1 MSLQIDAQ
9 MVDLAM
15 FAIANVVNVL
25 VAIIMLSRPAG
36 LRPVERAL
44 GLVLIFLAL
53 PLTLGVVFNA
63 LNGREWWT
71 VVLPSL
77 LVLHLALELLLDYVL
92 AVNFRQT
99 RLLWPYLLIFYL
111 AQMGMIGY
119 SFAIGRA
126 LGFVTLGTY
135 FLSLLA
141 TWVSYARVGHGVRPR
156 QGLEQ
161 TGNHSADPQTPI

>member
-1 MSLQIDAQ
+1 LSFQINAQ
-9 MVDLAM
+9 IVDLAM

-25 VAIIMLSRPAG
+25 LTIIMLSRPAG
-36 LRPVERAL
+36 LRPVERVL
-44 GLVLIFLAL
+44 GLVLVFLAL
-53 PLTLGVVFNA
+53 PVTLGIVFNT

-77 LVLHLALELLLDYVL
+77 LVLHMALELLLDYL
-92 AVNFRQT
+92 LDVNFRQT
-99 RLLWPYLLIFYL
+99 RLLWPYLVVLYL

-119 SFAIGRA
+119 SFAIGEA

-141 TWVSYARVGHGVRPR
+141 TWVSYAKVGHGVGVHR
-156 QGLEQ
+156 GLD
-161 TGNHSADPQTPI
+161 G